1 MQSSLYRTDRCLHG
15 NVISKPCRFFWA
27 TILASLLLV
36 TSVYANTKTG
46 IPEEVTPWMGVY
58 IRQTS
63 IGVIVQSVV
72 PDTPAQSAGIRSG
85 DTIVAIDGNRV
96 VTTFDTIATIRKYQ
110 PGDHITL
117 TLFRMNR
124 VIKKDLQLVAAPARV
139 SKF

>member
-1 MQSSLYRTDRCLHG
+1 
-15 NVISKPCRFFWA
+15 
-27 TILASLLLV
+27 
-36 TSVYANTKTG
+36 
-46 IPEEVTPWMGVY
+46 MGVY

-124 VIKKDLQLVAAPARV
+124 VIKKELQLVAAPARD

>member
-15 NVISKPCRFFWA
+15 NVISKPYRFFWA

-124 VIKKDLQLVAAPARV
+124 VIKKELQLVAAPARD